1 MFWVHITQRNTEE
14 YKYNTFVRAT
24 FIAFPLLTALISIL
38 TTVYIKIKNIK
49 QPKVAPNNIKIKKM
63 YSYKNINIAFYGVG
77 FVATSVT
84 VLVDYNF
91 NVYSGPLS
99 IPIMLNTMLFLLI
112 ITNKDLLNFSKRKIV
127 SVFTNNGINLG
138 KIEPQNSLPLNRNLG
153 KGKKEK
159 VEDARITI
167 EAPSSDTHGET
178 VATNPTL

>member
-1 MFWVHITQRNTEE
+1 MSRMVYIDIYLAFHVRLRNTN
-14 YKYNTFVRAT
+14 Y
-24 FIAFPLLTALISIL
+24 
-38 TTVYIKIKNIK
+38 
-49 QPKVAPNNIKIKKM
+49 
-63 YSYKNINIAFYGVG
+63 
-77 FVATSVT
+77 
-84 VLVDYNF
+84 
-91 NVYSGPLS
+91 

-178 VATNPTL
+178 VATTPTL